1 MDFISKVKY
10 IVIEREKMKFESNGN
25 TILFSLPQRIDSTN
39 AASVEKD
46 IMEVLNSGNYNA
58 IEFDAETM
66 EYISSAGL
74 RIILRIQKK
83 YQEVI
88 VINASDSV
96 YDIFSVTGFTDII
109 WVLKKLKNISVQGC
123 ELIGEGKNGK
133 VYRLNDE
140 VVIKVFR
147 ESTDLETIYMERE
160 LTRFAFV
167 AGINTIIPFDV
178 VMVDEKYYGTVY
190 ELSCSPSVT
199 SQIRKKPEKTDEYIR
214 LMVNVLKDIHK
225 CTTDIDEIPSAK
237 EKIIE
242 QTEYIKDYFDS
253 NYYEKLCRMHQ
264 YIPESNHIVHNDFH
278 LNNVNISSNGEAVI
292 LDMETLSKGDPI
304 MEFSSMYASFQA
316 FRFFGDNFFEIDM
329 MQLSYIWE
337 QLVREYFGVE
347 DISEIEDK
355 CKLIVLPRVLRWALR
370 KDPNNTQL
378 IEFCKNTLIE
388 LIDSKEEDF
397 LK

>member
-1 MDFISKVKY
+1 MKYESK
-10 IVIEREKMKFESNGN
+10 GN
-25 TILFSLPQRIDSTN
+25 TILLSLPKRIDSTN
-39 AASVEKD
+39 ASVIEEEIKD
-46 IMEVLNSGNYNA
+46 VLNSGSYKVV
-58 IEFDAETM
+58 EFDAENV

-74 RIILRIQKK
+74 RIILGIGKIYKK
-83 YQEVI
+83 VV

-96 YDIFSVTGFTDII
+96 YDIFSITGFTDII
-109 WVLKKLKNISVQGC
+109 WVLKKLKNMSVQGC

-147 ESTDLETIYMERE
+147 ESADLETICMERE

-167 AGINTIIPFDV
+167 SGINTIIPFDV

-190 ELSCSPSVT
+190 ELSCSPSVA
-199 SQIRKKPEKTDEYIR
+199 SQIRKNPEKTDEYIH
-214 LMVNVLKDIHK
+214 LMVNLLKDIHK
-225 CTTDIDEIPSAK
+225 CTTNIDEIPSAK

-242 QTEYIKDYFDS
+242 QTEYIRDYFDQ

-264 YIPESNHIVHNDFH
+264 YIPESNHIVHNDFQ
-278 LNNVNISSNGEAVI
+278 LNNVNVSNGEIII

-304 MEFSSMYASFQA
+304 MEFSAMYASFQA
-316 FRFFGDNFFEIDM
+316 FRFFGDNYFEMDIEK
-329 MQLSYIWE
+329 LSYIWE
-337 QLVREYFGVE
+337 QLVRGYFGVE

-370 KDPNNTQL
+370 KDPNNTKL
-378 IEFCKNTLIE
+378 IEFCKNTLME

>member
-1 MDFISKVKY
+1 M
-10 IVIEREKMKFESNGN
+10 RFESKGN
-25 TILFSLPQRIDSTN
+25 TLLCSLPQRIDSTN
-39 AASVEKD
+39 AAGVENEIK
-46 IMEVLNSGNYNA
+46 EVLDSGNYNVV
-58 IEFDAETM
+58 EFDAENM

-74 RIILRIQKK
+74 RIILAIRKMCR
-83 YQEVI
+83 EVVI
-88 VINASDSV
+88 INASDNV
-96 YDIFSVTGFTDII
+96 YDTFSISGFTEII
-109 WVLKKLKNISVQGC
+109 WVLKKFRNISVQGC
-123 ELIGEGKNGK
+123 ELIGQGKNGK

-147 ESTDLETIYMERE
+147 ESTDLETIEMERE

-178 VMVDEKYYGTVY
+178 VIVDGKYYGTVY
-190 ELSCSPSVT
+190 ELSCSPSVA
-199 SQIRKKPEKTDEYIR
+199 SQIRKNPEKTDEYIG

-237 EKIIE
+237 ERIIE
-242 QTEYIKDYFDS
+242 QTEYIRDYFEP

-264 YIPESNHIVHNDFH
+264 YIPESNHIVHNDFQ
-278 LNNVNISSNGEAVI
+278 LNNMNISSSGEAII

-304 MEFSSMYASFQA
+304 MEFASMYASFQA
-316 FRFFGDNFFEIDM
+316 FRFFGDNFFEIDIK
-329 MQLSYIWE
+329 QLTYIWK
-337 QLVREYFGVE
+337 QLVRKYFAVE

-370 KDPNNTQL
+370 KDPDNTRL